1 MLLKSKEELN
11 GAARILLNNLEEFY
25 NDEIV
30 NMSTVR
36 SAQVALE
43 SPEWVHIYNLAQKLL
58 FINNTQP
65 HFGVL
70 GEFEREAVLAAK
82 YNGYDFRY
90 QIIEDGII
98 LTIYSP
104 ENQENIAALE
114 IWNLDR
120 SIRGLVLN
128 MPSQA

>member
-11 GAARILLNNLEEFY
+11 GAARILLNNFEEFY
-25 NDEIV
+25 GEEIV
-30 NMSTVR
+30 DMSTTR
-36 SAQVALE
+36 NAQTALE
-43 SPEWVHIYNLAQKLL
+43 SAEWVHIYNLAQKLL

-70 GEFEREAVLAAK
+70 GEFEREASLAAK

-90 QIIEDGII
+90 KIIDDGII
-98 LTIYSP
+98 LTIFSP
-104 ENQENIAALE
+104 QNQENIATLE